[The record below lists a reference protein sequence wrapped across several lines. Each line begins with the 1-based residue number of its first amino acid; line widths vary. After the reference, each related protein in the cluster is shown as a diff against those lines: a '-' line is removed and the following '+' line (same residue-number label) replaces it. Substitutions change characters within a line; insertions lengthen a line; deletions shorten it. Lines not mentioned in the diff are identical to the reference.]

1 MRRVASVACALLLL
15 AGCASP
21 PLGDDF
27 AGLEPAAREARAV
40 EVLRELFAERVDGTG
55 EPIADREVLR
65 TDAAGIAWR
74 AEDGGESRL
83 RWADVLSV
91 AHVELRELP
100 ARPVNLLVTIPTEL
114 PSAATVR
121 ELTSP
126 TLAAVGLA
134 SPTLRLAHRPAR
146 SRERMVAALAELRRG
161 RPPQTA
167 SVASPTS
174 RSDPDAPPA
183 GVAPTASATTT
194 LDAVEAELRRLKA
207 WRDEGL
213 ITEAE
218 HDAARAAALRKLEE
232 RSR

>member
-1 MRRVASVACALLLL
+1 MRRVAPVVCALLLL
-15 AGCASP
+15 AGCASA

-65 TDAAGIAWR
+65 ADAAGIAWR

-83 RWADVLSV
+83 RWADVISV

-100 ARPVNLLVTIPTEL
+100 ARPVNLLITIPPEL
-114 PSAATVR
+114 PSATTVR

-161 RPPQTA
+161 RPTQTA

-174 RSDPDAPPA
+174 TSGPGAQA